1 MSMDLKEG
9 ELRSLLQSFP
19 EHAYTAKAQNYSATL
34 IEAIKKVQPNRRV
47 QLLLA
52 SYEDGSTIL
61 HRLAKIQDFRTI
73 INIFGLIE
81 TADKNGLMLT
91 KNNMGETAL
100 HSAVL
105 SGSVAT
111 VEALLNISAE
121 QNILEKIIQACTTDN
136 DSVLHY
142 ATVGGHDSLINILL
156 NGISKEARFDFI
168 KRQRSDGRTV
178 LHCAAQYDNF
188 FVIQRTLGDFSADQT
203 LELLNIQDCNG
214 RTAQEVAELTENQQA
229 AMLLQRSRFPKP
241 IDITVE
247 SGEGMSGAIHY
258 KIGNLQHLNK

>member
-1 MSMDLKEG
+1 MDLKEG

-100 HSAVL
+100 HSAIL

-121 QNILEKIIQACTTDN
+121 QNILEKIIQACTADN

-142 ATVGGHDSLINILL
+142 VVVGGHDRLIDILL
-156 NGISKEARFDFI
+156 KSISEEAKFDFI

-188 FVIQRTLGDFSADQT
+188 SIILCTLGHLSADHI
-203 LELLNIQDCNG
+203 LEALDIRDNDG
-214 RTAQEVAELTENQQA
+214 RTAQEVAEATKNQQA

-241 IDITVE
+241 IDVMVE
-247 SGEGMSGAIHY
+247 SYKGMSGAINY
-258 KIGNLQHLNK
+258 KIGNL